1 MEARI
6 FPGKKRHSMQRDQ
19 LLLQLKDY
27 QPSSAEEQLTVEKT
41 IRFIE
46 SNSDC
51 FQRSNQAG
59 HLTASA
65 WIINQEQTS
74 ALLTRHRKLNIW
86 IQCGG
91 HADGVTDLLTVAQ
104 KEASEETGL
113 NSLEPLST
121 IIFDVDIH
129 IIPTY
134 QNINEHLHYDVRFL
148 LSADITEPIIRSA
161 ESHDLAWVDLEKIE
175 TLNSSHSIARMVHK
189 TKLL

>member
-1 MEARI
+1 M
-6 FPGKKRHSMQRDQ
+6 HRDQ
-19 LLLQLKDY
+19 LLLQLNDY
-27 QPSSAEEQLTVEKT
+27 QPSCAEEQLAGKKT
-41 IRFIE
+41 ILFVE

-51 FQRSNQAG
+51 FQRSNPAG

-91 HADGVTDLLTVAQ
+91 HADGATDLLIVAQ

-113 NSLEPLST
+113 NSLESLST
-121 IIFDVDIH
+121 SIFDVDIH
-129 IIPTY
+129 TIPTY
-134 QNINEHLHYDVRFL
+134 QNIDEHLHYDVRFL
-148 LSADITEPIIRSA
+148 LFADVNKPLKRSS
-161 ESHDLAWVDLEKIE
+161 ESHDLAWVELEEIE
-175 TLNSSHSIARMVHK
+175 TLNSSHSIARMVDK

>member
-1 MEARI
+1 M
-6 FPGKKRHSMQRDQ
+6 HRDQ
-19 LLLQLKDY
+19 LLLQLRNY
-27 QPSSAEEQLTVEKT
+27 QPSSAEEQLSVEKT
-41 IRFIE
+41 IRFVE
-46 SNSDC
+46 SNYDC
-51 FQRSNQAG
+51 FQRSNPTG

-91 HADGVTDLLTVAQ
+91 HADGVTNLLTVAQ

-113 NSLEPLST
+113 NSLELLST
-121 IIFDVDIH
+121 SIFDVDIH
-129 IIPTY
+129 TIPTY
-134 QNINEHLHYDVRFL
+134 QNIDEHLHYDVRFL
-148 LSADITEPIIRSA
+148 LSADINEPLKRSA
-161 ESHDLAWVDLEKIE
+161 ESYDLVWVDLKEIE